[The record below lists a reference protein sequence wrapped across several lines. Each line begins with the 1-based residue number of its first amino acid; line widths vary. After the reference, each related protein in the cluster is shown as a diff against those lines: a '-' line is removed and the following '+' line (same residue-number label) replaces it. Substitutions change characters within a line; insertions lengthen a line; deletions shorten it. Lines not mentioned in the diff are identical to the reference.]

1 MKLQGK
7 TILVTGASG
16 GIGRPIVERLAKE
29 GASLILVGRDESA
42 LWDTQSA
49 VVALGGRAQVVAA
62 DLLMGN
68 GRRQVVELC
77 NALPQGLYALV
88 NNAGGNTFA
97 LFESQSER
105 EISAQIELNLIMP
118 MLLTHAL
125 VPALQ
130 KAGAGRIVNIGSTFG
145 NIGYPGYAPYCAS
158 KAGLRAFTEALR
170 RELADTS
177 LKIMYLA
184 PRATQTALNSD
195 NVIALNKA
203 LGNAMD
209 SPQCV
214 AEAVTRLIIR
224 ADKNQWFLGW
234 PETLFARLN
243 QILPGL
249 VDGALRK
256 QLAVIKKFAQHPR

>member
-1 MKLQGK
+1 MELQGK

-16 GIGRPIVERLAKE
+16 GIGRPIVERLARE
-29 GASLILVGRDESA
+29 GASLILVGRDEEA
-42 LWDTQSA
+42 LWDTQAA
-49 VVALGGRAQVVAA
+49 VVAAGGKGQVLVA

-97 LFESQSER
+97 LFADQSER
-105 EISAQIELNLIMP
+105 TIAEQLELNLMMP

-130 KAGAGRIVNIGSTFG
+130 KAGDGRILNIGSTFG

-170 RELADTS
+170 RELADTQ
-177 LKIMYLA
+177 LRIMYLA
-184 PRATQTALNSD
+184 PRATMTSLNKQ
-195 NVIALNKA
+195 NVVAMNKA

-209 SPQCV
+209 NPAVV
-214 AEAVTRLIIR
+214 ADAVARMIIR
-224 ADKNQWFLGW
+224 ADKNQVFIGW
-234 PETLFARLN
+234 PEKLFARLN
-243 QILPGL
+243 QIMPGV

-256 QLAVIKKFAQHPR
+256 QLETIKRFARLS